1 MSNMSLADGTA
12 AAVGVRVVAVR
23 DSGSSNYQVGH
34 TGVISKLNT
43 ADPVVQWDHSG
54 QQHQSSRGKLNMS
67 NMSGGMEGKS
77 ESASMATALS
87 LDYFS
92 AAEKALCLSPQ
103 APELAVNFICMHP
116 EARLRSQRGEA
127 AVPGSMKAAAARWQE
142 IFLDLV
148 CHHASIKA
156 SVSNYVLDER
166 FDSFLAP
173 SCHTFKRVVLRLLT
187 GMHACAPVLLFGDV

>member
-1 MSNMSLADGTA
+1 MSSGQSTSWGPIAAGLGGAPENGQASDESLA
-12 AAVGVRVVAVR
+12 
-23 DSGSSNYQVGH
+23 
-34 TGVISKLNT
+34 
-43 ADPVVQWDHSG
+43 
-54 QQHQSSRGKLNMS
+54 GKM
-67 NMSGGMEGKS
+67 
-77 ESASMATALS
+77 SASMATALS

-92 AAEKALCLSPQ
+92 APEKALCHSPQ
-103 APELAVNFICMHP
+103 APALAVNFICMHP

-173 SCHTFKRVVLRLLT
+173 SCHAFKRVVLRLLT